1 MPIYN
6 AVTMTKKINDI
17 TEEMR
22 ILNLKLDEVIKNQ
35 LNEREGFVEV
45 VSSINLLKIEQFKI
59 NEELNTI
66 KDKFCQK
73 PKVEEFSQEL
83 ISLLDMN
90 KLEKYTENLKFVGI
104 SKIEDLLLLDI
115 NDLCENG
122 ILYFDS
128 KKILIAAKVAIENR
142 DLLN

>member
-6 AVTMTKKINDI
+6 AVTMTKKINDL
-17 TEEMR
+17 TEEMKV
-22 ILNLKLDEVIKNQ
+22 LNSKLDEVIRNQ
-35 LNEREGFVEV
+35 LNEREGFIEV

-59 NEELNTI
+59 NDEIINI

-73 PKVEEFSQEL
+73 PKVEELSQEL
-83 ISLLDMN
+83 NSLLN
-90 KLEKYTENLKFVGI
+90 TNGLEEYTENLKFVGV
-104 SKIEDLLLLDI
+104 SKIEDLLLLDV

-128 KKILIAAKVAIENR
+128 KKILIAAKTAIENR
-142 DLLN
+142 DLLS

>member
-6 AVTMTKKINDI
+6 TVTMSKKINELS
-17 TEEMR
+17 EEMEV
-22 ILNLKLDEVIKNQ
+22 LNKKLDEVIKNQ

-59 NEELNTI
+59 TEELTSI
-66 KDKFCQK
+66 KDRFCQK
-73 PKVEEFSQEL
+73 PKIEEISTEL
-83 ISLLDMN
+83 STLLDVNDMD
-90 KLEKYTENLKFVGI
+90 KYTDNLKFVGV

-128 KKILIAAKVAIENR
+128 KKILIAAKAAIENR
-142 DLLN
+142 DLMS

>member
-6 AVTMTKKINDI
+6 ALTMTKKINDL
-17 TEEMR
+17 TEE
-22 ILNLKLDEVIKNQ
+22 IQVLNSKLDEVIRNQ
-35 LNEREGFVEV
+35 LNEREGFIEV
-45 VSSINLLKIEQFKI
+45 VSTINLLKIEQFKI

-83 ISLLDMN
+83 NSLLN
-90 KLEKYTENLKFVGI
+90 TNGLEKYTENLKFVGV
-104 SKIEDLLLLDI
+104 SKIEDLLLLDV

-122 ILYFDS
+122 VLYFDS
-128 KKILIAAKVAIENR
+128 KKILLAAKTAIENR
-142 DLLN
+142 DLLS